1 MSRFFNRE
9 QSHIETKQ
17 GKRVESAKA
26 SAPSF
31 FLSKRQKIIIASII
45 ITIGL
50 LSTQTVSL
58 FFLRYRFLI
67 GLAVLAYILSLWAL
81 WEGMTKLKAVVLLVL
96 PTLFA
101 VAVASFYF
109 LLPVRWLT
117 RLPVAFIFGLSFY
130 SLLLAQNVFN
140 VAAER
145 TIPLYRAAVTV
156 SFLFTLVTA
165 FFIFNVVFA
174 LRLPFYL
181 NSLAVFA
188 ISFPLIIQVLWSVD
202 MEKIDS
208 QIIIYS
214 LILSLIMAEFAL
226 AFSFWPIVPTMWSL
240 SMSTLLYILIGICTQ
255 HLRER
260 LTARLVGEY
269 IAVGGGV
276 LAFAVLTT
284 SWVG

>member
-1 MSRFFNRE
+1 MSRFFKSQEN
-9 QSHIETKQ
+9 IKQ
-17 GKRVESAKA
+17 D
-26 SAPSF
+26 F
-31 FLSKRQKIIIASII
+31 LLSKRQKIIIASVL

-50 LSTQTVSL
+50 LSTQTVNL
-58 FFLRYRFLI
+58 FFLRSRFLM
-67 GLAVLAYILSLWAL
+67 GLAILAYVLSLWAL
-81 WEGMTKLKAVVLLVL
+81 WEGMTRLKAIILLIL
-96 PTLFA
+96 PTLFT

-156 SFLFTLVTA
+156 SFLFTLITA

-181 NSLAVFA
+181 NSLAVFL
-188 ISFPLIIQVLWSVD
+188 ISIPLVIQVLWSVD
-202 MEKIDS
+202 MEELSGTVIV
-208 QIIIYS
+208 YTLS
-214 LILSLIMAEFAL
+214 LALIMAEFGL
-226 AFSFWPIVPTMWSL
+226 AFSFLPIVPTMWSL
-240 SMSTLLYILIGICTQ
+240 SMSTLLYVLIGISTH

-260 LTARLVGEY
+260 LTRRLVGEY

-276 LAFAVLTT
+276 LIFAILTT
-284 SWVG
+284 SWTG